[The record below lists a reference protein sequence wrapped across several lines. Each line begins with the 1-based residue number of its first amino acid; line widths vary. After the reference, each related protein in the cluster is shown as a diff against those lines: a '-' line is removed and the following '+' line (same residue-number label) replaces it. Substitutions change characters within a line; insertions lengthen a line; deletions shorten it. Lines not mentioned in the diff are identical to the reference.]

1 MLCLN
6 RLFLQGIVICWCAA
20 GFVLQADAA
29 GFALYT
35 QGASALGQGNAVT
48 AHLEDPS
55 AVFFNP
61 ALIGKLPGSQ
71 FQIGTTLIHAS
82 REFDSD
88 PGGTSKEV
96 SSNHLPSTFFATHQ
110 LSPAFTVGLG
120 VFSPFGLGT
129 DWGKD
134 WEGRYI
140 STDSDLT
147 TFNINPVVCWQVSP
161 RFAVAAGLDY
171 LLMDATLEKNL
182 NLAPLPDG
190 QQKFSGDGDGLGFN
204 LGLVLDLTEK
214 ATLGIH
220 YRSEIDMDLDG
231 SAEFSLPNGTPA
243 QIAAVLS
250 NSPGRSRVTLP
261 QQAQLGVAYR
271 FTENLIAEVGARW
284 EDWSSFESQVIT
296 LDSGLISVTERNWDD
311 VYAFNVGGRYDLNP
325 RLALLAG
332 YLFDNN
338 PVPDQT
344 FDPSIPASN
353 AHLFSLGG
361 EYRMDSWKL
370 AMAYAYQ
377 HFQSRD
383 KANTIGA
390 TSGGTANGR
399 YQTDNHMVGLSV
411 TYLTN

>member
-1 MLCLN
+1 MRCLN
-6 RLFLQGIVICWCAA
+6 RLFLQGMVICWCAV
-20 GFVLQADAA
+20 GVVHQANAA
-29 GFALYT
+29 GFAVYT

-88 PGGTSKEV
+88 SGGTSKEV
-96 SSNHLPSTFFATHQ
+96 TSNHLPSTFYATHQ
-110 LSPAFTVGLG
+110 ISSTFSVGLG

-129 DWGKD
+129 DWGEG

-147 TFNINPVVCWQVSP
+147 TFNINPVVCWQVAP

-190 QQKFSGDGDGLGFN
+190 RQKFSGDGDGFGFN
-204 LGLVLDLTEK
+204 LGLALDLTEK

-220 YRSEIDMDLDG
+220 YRSEIDLDLDG
-231 SAEFSLPNGTPA
+231 RAEFSLPAGTPA
-243 QIAAVLS
+243 AIAAVLS
-250 NSPGRSRVTLP
+250 NSPGRSSVTLP

-271 FTENLIAEVGARW
+271 FTEKLIAEVGARW
-284 EDWSSFESQVIT
+284 EDWSSFEAQIIT
-296 LDSGLISVTERNWDD
+296 LDSGMTSVTERNWDD

-325 RLALLAG
+325 QLALLAG

-353 AHLFSLGG
+353 AHLLSLGG
-361 EYRMDSWKL
+361 EYRTGPWKL
-370 AMAYAYQ
+370 ALAYAFQ
-377 HFQSRD
+377 HFQARD
-383 KANTIGA
+383 KANAIGA

-411 TYLTN
+411 SYLVN